1 MQSKTRKTTVT
12 VRLCRTKNSGVF
24 HFVNF
29 WGVGEEKGG
38 GEGEGRDPRRQST
51 TASLL
56 QYARNTAGGCLSRL
70 SSASIHLL
78 LVVPASLSLGSE
90 THVAARSFVA
100 LYKAA
105 AQKAVVG

>member
-1 MQSKTRKTTVT
+1 M
-12 VRLCRTKNSGVF
+12 
-24 HFVNF
+24 
-29 WGVGEEKGG
+29 
-38 GEGEGRDPRRQST
+38 RQST

-70 SSASIHLL
+70 SSASIHLV